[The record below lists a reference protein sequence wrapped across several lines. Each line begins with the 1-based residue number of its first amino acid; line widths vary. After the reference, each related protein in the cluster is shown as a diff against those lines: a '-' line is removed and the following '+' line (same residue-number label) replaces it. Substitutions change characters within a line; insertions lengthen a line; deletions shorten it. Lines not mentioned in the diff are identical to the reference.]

1 MAKKKQTRK
10 LKRMARTQRSFTLPV
25 WIVPCVLVLL
35 AGGLAVWF
43 WRPQPQV
50 YVPEVDDLFAKVV
63 AAGATVLAEPADKP
77 WGDRTCGFIDPQG
90 QHWYFH
96 RAPA

>member
-1 MAKKKQTRK
+1 VVDSQLDKQGK
-10 LKRMARTQRSFTLPV
+10 LFHADLRLSEARIMLGAPGPDARYAGPGDGR
-25 WIVPCVLVLL
+25 IHAMMLV
-35 AGGLAVWF
+35 
-43 WRPQPQV
+43 
-50 YVPEVDDLFAKVV
+50 YDDLFAKAV
-63 AAGATVLAEPADKP
+63 AAGATPLAEPADKP